1 LEFLGKGKIEII
13 EIKNKKAPN
22 MGDVLE
28 LCEKHI

>member
-1 LEFLGKGKIEII
+1 LEFVGKGKIEII

-28 LCEKHI
+28 IM